1 MTGEDLAGPTPPP
14 EQSRLRGA
22 RPVIGVCA
30 AFERARWGF
39 WDMPAAIVAGTYL
52 EHLEHGEAVPLALIP
67 SEHTVSAAAS
77 LVERIDG
84 LLLLGGVD
92 VSPESYGADPE
103 PGLEATM
110 PLRDRSEIALARAA
124 IAAGVPVLGI
134 CRGLH
139 VLNVATGGTLRQDIG
154 ELGPARH
161 RAAPGR
167 LDEPTHHG
175 ISVLPDSQLACAVGA
190 GRTVVNSHHHQAVD
204 RIGEGAVVTAVS
216 DEDGLVE
223 ALEWGECAFAV
234 GVQWHPEAMALG
246 GIIERFLDAVRLRLA
261 LPAGGDL
268 PDFSNVSE
276 KGHSHAEASR

>member
-1 MTGEDLAGPTPPP
+1 MVDRCEGLTPSP
-14 EQSRLRGA
+14 ELSRLQGVG
-22 RPVIGVCA
+22 PVIGVCS

-39 WDMPAAIVAGTYL
+39 WDMQAAVVAGTYL

-67 SEHTVSAAAS
+67 SERTIASAAS
-77 LVERIDG
+77 LIARIDG

-92 VSPESYGADPE
+92 VSPESYGAAPQ

-110 PLRDRSEIALARAA
+110 LLRDRTEIALARAA
-124 IAAGVPVLGI
+124 MAVGVPVLGI

-139 VLNVATGGTLRQDIG
+139 VLNVATGGTLQQDIG
-154 ELGPARH
+154 ELAPSRH

-175 ISVLPDSQLACAVGA
+175 ISVLPDSQLACALGA
-190 GRTVVNSHHHQAVD
+190 GHTVVNSHHHQAVD
-204 RIGEGAVVTAVS
+204 RIGQGAVVTAVS

-223 ALEWGECAFAV
+223 ALEWSDCAFTV

-246 GIIERFLDAVRLRLA
+246 GIIERFLDAVRLRTA

-268 PDFSNVSE
+268 HEISSVSE
-276 KGHSHAEASR
+276 KGHSNAETSR